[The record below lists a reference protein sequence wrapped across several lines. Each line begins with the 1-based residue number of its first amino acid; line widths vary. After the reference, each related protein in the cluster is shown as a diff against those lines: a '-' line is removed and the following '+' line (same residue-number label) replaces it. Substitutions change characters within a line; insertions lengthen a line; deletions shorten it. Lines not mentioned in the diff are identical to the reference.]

1 MRVFR
6 TSYTDRKGRAKEAQ
20 KWYIELR
27 DHLGKARRFPAFTD
41 KQQSEALGRQ
51 VERLISCKVAGGS
64 PTPELTRWLEGTPQ
78 SLRNRLVQIGL
89 LDPERVFGGKLL
101 SDHIADFKQFL
112 SDSGDTIEQV
122 ELSVSRVKR
131 IVEDCKFT
139 VWADISASTVSRCL
153 NELRNSKEL
162 SKGQIRKG
170 ISKRTAN
177 HYLGS
182 IKHFCLW
189 MVKQRRASE
198 SPLAHLDC
206 VSVDVGD
213 IRHER
218 RALSV
223 DEVRRLLETTAAQP
237 EHFGL
242 TGPERAIVYRLAVE
256 TGLRRNELRSL
267 TRASFDFDKCLVT
280 VEAQHTKNGK
290 EAVLPLRADTVEAL
304 KLFVAGKLPTAGVF
318 DLPEKT
324 AVMVKADL
332 KAAGI
337 AYIDDAGRFADFHSL
352 RHTTGTLL
360 AAAGVHPKTAQ
371 TLMRHSDIN
380 LTMSRYTHTLTG
392 QEAKAVESLPDL
404 SAPSSQAQRAV
415 ATGTDDKNV
424 LAFCLARADRQQTT
438 VKDDIGQTVP
448 YKNSIEKTIP
458 LMNAPGE
465 IRTHDLRFRK
475 PALYP
480 SELRARP

>member
-6 TSYTDRKGRAKEAQ
+6 TSYTDRKGRTKEAQ

-27 DHLGKARRFPAFTD
+27 DHLQKVRRFPAFVD
-41 KQQSEALGRQ
+41 KQQSEVLGRQ
-51 VERLISCKVAGGS
+51 VERLISCKVAGGP

-78 SLRNRLVQIGL
+78 TLRNRLAKIGL

-101 SDHIADFKQFL
+101 SEHLADFKQFL
-112 SDSGDTIEQV
+112 SDTGDTIEQV
-122 ELSVSRVKR
+122 ELSVGRAKR
-131 IVEDCKFT
+131 IIEDCRFT
-139 VWADISASTVSRCL
+139 VWADMSANTVSRYI
-153 NELRNSKEL
+153 NDLRNRGGL
-162 SKGQIRKG
+162 
-170 ISKRTAN
+170 SKRTAN
-177 HYLGS
+177 HYLRS

-206 VSVDVGD
+206 VSVEAGD
-213 IRHER
+213 IRHGR

-223 DEVRRLLETTAAQP
+223 DEIRRLLETTATQP
-237 EHFGL
+237 ERFGM
-242 TGPERAIVYRLAVE
+242 TGPERVIVYRLAVE

-267 TRASFDFDKCLVT
+267 TRASFDFDKCMVT

-290 EAVLPLRADTVEAL
+290 EAVLPLRADTVAEL
-304 KLFVAGKLPTAGVF
+304 KQFVAGKLLTAGVF
-318 DLPEKT
+318 SLPGKT
-324 AVMVKADL
+324 AMMVRADL
-332 KAAGI
+332 EAAGI
-337 AYIDDAGRFADFHSL
+337 AYVDDAGRFADFHSL

-360 AAAGVHPKTAQ
+360 ASVGVHPKVAQ

-404 SAPSSQAQRAV
+404 SAPSSRQQQRAV

-424 LAFCLARADRQQTT
+424 LAFCLAQADRQQPISL
-438 VKDDIGQTVP
+438 DNIGQLNP
-448 YKNSIEKTIP
+448 QSKAN
-458 LMNAPGE
+458 GR
-465 IRTHDLRFRK
+465 IRTDNPRFTK
-475 PALYP
+475 P
-480 SELRARP
+480 ELCH